1 MWWSATYCYRCLYR
15 FHLSLHINPV
25 LSGQV
30 QIWYIEKYLILI
42 QIQRFSNFC
51 YNILIKSLYTQSYN
65 KKLVA
70 FSVQSS
76 PILMVTF
83 SLVLLI
89 TVKYFTKS
97 NFIGLRKTAIWSSR
111 NLGCNSSTQKTVNNI
126 VNHGAPTT
134 LSLGDNSYQNTT
146 TCWFNYVKP
155 LDGDA
160 NPSNPKRVKITIG
173 NHDDT
178 NS

>member
-1 MWWSATYCYRCLYR
+1 M
-15 FHLSLHINPV
+15 
-25 LSGQV
+25 
-30 QIWYIEKYLILI
+30 ILI
-42 QIQRFSNFC
+42 EVQRFSNFC
-51 YNILIKSLYTQSYN
+51 YNVLIKSLYTQSYN

-76 PILMVTF
+76 PILTVTF

-89 TVKYFTKS
+89 TAS
-97 NFIGLRKTAIWSSR
+97 NTLPNLISSAYAKPQFGAVGDW
-111 NLGCNSSTQKTVNNI
+111 GCNSNTQKTVNNI

-173 NHDDT
+173 NHYDT